1 MFYYKSTNYFSG
13 ILIQCTDRFSIAYQ
27 VDNNATLD
35 DGILNETGSDEC
47 YYYTEESCREA
58 ASELGLSL
66 GGAGFHFS
74 GHYDLHGC
82 YYYPCS
88 SCLFGGRAY
97 FGKSED
103 KLAMESSQY
112 FRNEIRL
119 DCTTNV
125 DNLHQ
130 DTSVWC
136 LFPSDFCDASF

>member
-1 MFYYKSTNYFSG
+1 MYYYESTNYFSG
-13 ILIQCTDRFSIAYQ
+13 ILVQCTDSFLFEYQ
-27 VDNNATLD
+27 VDDNATLD
-35 DGILNETGSDEC
+35 DFLDEAEDDEC

-58 ASELGLSL
+58 ASELGLSV

-74 GHYDLHGC
+74 GHYDVHGC
-82 YYYPCS
+82 YFYPCS

-112 FRNEIRL
+112 FRNERRL
-119 DCTTNV
+119 DCKTNI

-130 DTSVWC
+130 ETSYWC
-136 LFPSDFCDASF
+136 LFPSDVCDASC